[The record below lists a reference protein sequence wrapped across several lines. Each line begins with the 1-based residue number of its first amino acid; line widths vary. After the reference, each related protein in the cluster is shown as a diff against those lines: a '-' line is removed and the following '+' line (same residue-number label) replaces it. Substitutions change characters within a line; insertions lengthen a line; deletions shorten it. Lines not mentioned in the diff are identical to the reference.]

1 MLMSRPYNNIKM
13 FIVLAFWHL
22 AFPYIVLLVLVV
34 AHDGDDRVV
43 DEQAQRQDSGEARER

>member
-1 MLMSRPYNNIKM
+1 MLMSRPCNNIRM
-13 FIVLAFWHL
+13 FIVLAF
-22 AFPYIVLLVLVV
+22 FSYIVLLVLVV

>member
-13 FIVLAFWHL
+13 FIVLAL
-22 AFPYIVLLVLVV
+22 FPYIVLLVLVV
-34 AHDGDDRVV
+34 AHDGDDRVM